1 MKTLDN
7 MKNMFGKMNQNIKN
21 KVIDYV
27 NNPTVDKWDDI
38 AHIII
43 DTNFKTIWQAV
54 LEINPNFTKNGRVY
68 DENGNIIK
76 EWSEIPSPFEVIRAI
91 KECLECNLNKKDLE
105 NRLK

>member
-7 MKNMFGKMNQNIKN
+7 MKNMFGKVNQDIKN

-54 LEINPNFTKNGRVY
+54 LEINPSFTKSGRVY
-68 DENGNIIK
+68 DENDNIIK
-76 EWSEIPSPFEVIRAI
+76 EWPEIPSPFEVIRAI
-91 KECLECNLNKKDLE
+91 KESQ
-105 NRLK
+105 